1 MFADASSSLSV
12 VESRFTEAS
21 ALLLASMKL
30 LSMSF
35 NTPVVLCIVSDAS
48 FAVLIIILTEFF
60 ASEWNLALPAR
71 TSPVAALQKQEPC
84 IHTSL
89 VEKPVVSDV
98 PISNE

>member
-21 ALLLASMKL
+21 ALTLASMKL

-60 ASEWNLALPAR
+60 ASEWN
-71 TSPVAALQKQEPC
+71 
-84 IHTSL
+84 
-89 VEKPVVSDV
+89 
-98 PISNE
+98 